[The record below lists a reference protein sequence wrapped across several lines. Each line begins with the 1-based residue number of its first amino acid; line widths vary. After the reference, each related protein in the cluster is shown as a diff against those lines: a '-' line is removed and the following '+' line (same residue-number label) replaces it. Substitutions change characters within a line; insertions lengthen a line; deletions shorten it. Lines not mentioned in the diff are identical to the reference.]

1 MSVKSKL
8 ILITAIALGALAMVF
23 VVGLV
28 GSHYKGKAE
37 EANRAALKSR
47 MLMLEARRSEK
58 NFFARHEVS
67 FVAEVDKS
75 VTAVKQELERVGTL
89 EPGVA
94 DLAGIVGEKLE
105 MYVSRFHRAEQAAKA
120 MGLTP
125 SDGLRGK
132 LQASAGDLEGRVR
145 DIKLNM
151 NSIIQSLLQVRRHEK
166 DFMLTQDDQYV
177 KAFDEA
183 AANLRSQIEVNGV
196 LQIKQMTGP
205 MLALV
210 DDFTGSFKDYAK
222 QDRIMRITMGQMTGA
237 ARELMPLVQELE
249 RSMAA
254 QAETIEQRFNLI
266 INGVELAMALLLLV
280 LVGLTS
286 RSITGPLA
294 RLQGYAKQVAGGDF
308 SEVDATGFSGEL
320 KSLHADIT
328 AMVAELKTR
337 LGFAQGVLDAVPIPC
352 SVVNREDVITF
363 TNEKMVEYAGRT
375 DAPEHYVGWSQSRFF
390 YDTEKETMCAKA
402 LKTGEVL
409 SNEVALTNLAGK
421 DFVALAVASPIN
433 DLDGELI
440 GAVVLMVDLTEARRQ
455 QLAVEHANEVIA
467 AAAAEADE
475 VSDRVASA
483 AEELSAQIEQ
493 SSRGSAEQ
501 RTKAAETATA
511 MEQMNASVLEV
522 ARNASEAALA
532 SERTRETAAT
542 GSRVVAD
549 VVQGVQGV
557 YGNFAKVQGT
567 MQDLRTQSESIS
579 DIVQVIEDIAD
590 QTNLLAL
597 NAAIEA
603 ARAGDAG
610 RGFAVVA
617 DEVRKL
623 AEKTMTATKEVGGAV
638 ASIQTATHDTMRG
651 MDEAASVMEGIT
663 SLSED
668 AGESLRGIL
677 EMVEESSTQV
687 QSIASAAEEQSAAS
701 EEVTQSTD
709 EINTIAM
716 ETADAME
723 QSSHAV
729 AGLASL
735 AQELKGIIGR
745 MRT

>member
-8 ILITAIALGALAMVF
+8 MLITAIALGALAMVF
-23 VVGLV
+23 VAGLV
-28 GSHYKGKAE
+28 GARYKGDAE
-37 EANRAALKSR
+37 QANRAALKSR
-47 MLMLEARRSEK
+47 LLMLEARRSEK
-58 NFFARHEVS
+58 NFFARHEES
-67 FVAEVDKS
+67 FAAEVDKHVES
-75 VTAVKQELERVGTL
+75 MKQNLELVGTL
-89 EPGVA
+89 EPDVA
-94 DLAGIVGEKLE
+94 DLAGIVAEKLE
-105 MYVSRFHRAEQAAKA
+105 MYVSRFHRAEEAAKA

-125 SDGLRGK
+125 AEGLRGR

-151 NSIIQSLLQVRRHEK
+151 NAIIQSLLQVRRHEK
-166 DFMLTQDDQYV
+166 DFMLTQDEQLV

-183 AANLRSQIEVNGV
+183 SAELRSQIEANGV
-196 LQIKQMTGP
+196 LRIKQQTEP

-210 DDFTGSFKDYAK
+210 DDFTTSFNDYAK

-249 RSMAA
+249 QSMAA
-254 QAETIEQRFNLI
+254 RAETIDRRFSLGT
-266 INGVELAMALLLLV
+266 NGAEAAMALVLLV

-294 RLQGYAKQVAGGDF
+294 RLQAYARQVADGDF
-308 SEVDATGFSGEL
+308 SEVDASGFSGEL

-352 SVVNREDVITF
+352 TVVDREDTITF
-363 TNEKMVEYAGRT
+363 TNEQMVEYVGRQGDPT
-375 DAPEHYVGWSQSRFF
+375 SFNGWNQGRFF
-390 YDTEKETMCAKA
+390 HDRDTDTMCSKA
-402 LKTGEVL
+402 MQTGEV
-409 SNEVALTNLAGK
+409 VATEMDFTNLAGAEQ
-421 DFVALAVASPIN
+421 VARGVASPIS
-433 DLDGELI
+433 DLDGQLM
-440 GAVVLMVDLTEARRQ
+440 GAVLLCVDLTEVRNQ
-455 QLAVEHANEVIA
+455 QRAVEHAGEILI

-493 SSRGSAEQ
+493 SSKGAAEQ
-501 RTKAAETATA
+501 RAKASETATA
-511 MEQMNASVLEV
+511 MEQMNATVLEV

-532 SERTRETAAT
+532 SERARETAAT
-542 GSRVVAD
+542 GSGVVAD

-557 YGNFAKVQGT
+557 YGNFAKVQAT

-638 ASIQTATHDTMRG
+638 ASIQTASQETMRG
-651 MDEAASVMEGIT
+651 MDEAATVMEGIT

-677 EMVEESSTQV
+677 EMVEESSAQV

-723 QSSHAV
+723 QSSQAV
-729 AGLASL
+729 TGLASL